1 MLGAIFNGLTLNQD
15 GIEETTAC
23 SHMAAVTF
31 YTATIKDRS
40 CKFTAYPCKSQA
52 DFDSGKCMKCSSP
65 QSCNRMGYWS
75 SPSLDRGSLYL
86 DTQNPDLDPLCLQN
100 FGLTLYSHSINKV
113 NTKGKFTISFKTTT
127 QQTSTTEIFDDSQ
140 ATFKA
145 NSIETRLIS
154 LVTPITGS
162 IESATISFTRTTSIL
177 TGWIYDDKWSFS
189 YIEVESGEGQ
199 EKVTLCPVT
208 LVIQS
213 SESVEFKKC

>member
-1 MLGAIFNGLTLNQD
+1 
-15 GIEETTAC
+15 
-23 SHMAAVTF
+23 
-31 YTATIKDRS
+31 
-40 CKFTAYPCKSQA
+40 
-52 DFDSGKCMKCSSP
+52 
-65 QSCNRMGYWS
+65 MGYWS

-86 DTQNPDLDPLCLQN
+86 NTKSPDAKPSCYQN
-100 FGLTLYSHSINKV
+100 FGLTLYSSSSNIFY
-113 NTKGKFTISFKTTT
+113 TKGGFRILFKTTT
-127 QQTSTTEIFDDSQ
+127 QQTSTTEVFDDSQ